1 MAAHSG
7 EVALV
12 TGASRGIGYNSALTL
27 ARNGAHVIA
36 VARTVGGLE
45 ELDDEI
51 QSAGSSATLVP
62 LDLLDGD
69 AIDRL
74 GASIHERWGELDIL
88 VGNAGMLGGLSPVD
102 HFDPKTFDKVFA
114 LNVTANW
121 RLIRSLAPLLTASKS
136 GRAIFMCSGN
146 PENHKP
152 FWGLYSATQSALQ
165 TLVRTWAAET
175 EKSPLRVNLLDP
187 GPMRTALRAAAMPGE
202 DQAKLAHP
210 SEIEEALLKLCSAE
224 LSQTGQTFSRKI
236 NGFQP

>member
-1 MAAHSG
+1 
-7 EVALV
+7 
-12 TGASRGIGYNSALTL
+12 
-27 ARNGAHVIA
+27 
-36 VARTVGGLE
+36 
-45 ELDDEI
+45 
-51 QSAGSSATLVP
+51 
-62 LDLLDGD
+62 
-69 AIDRL
+69 
-74 GASIHERWGELDIL
+74 
-88 VGNAGMLGGLSPVD
+88 
-102 HFDPKTFDKVFA
+102 
-114 LNVTANW
+114 
-121 RLIRSLAPLLTASKS
+121 
-136 GRAIFMCSGN
+136 MCSGN